1 MVKAELI
8 TIGDEILIGQIVDTN
23 SAWMADI
30 LHDNGIEVH
39 QITSISDE
47 AKQIKLTLDQAFE
60 RSDIIL
66 MTGGLGPTKDDI
78 TKSVLC
84 EYFSDKLEFREDI
97 FNQVQSLFASYGV
110 EMPAV
115 NKHQAEVPSSC
126 TTLMNIKGTAP
137 GMWFNHNDKVLVSMP
152 GVPYEMKYLVE
163 HEVLPRVKKQFKAP
177 ELVYQTV
184 LTQGIGE
191 SSLMELLSGWE
202 NAVLD
207 ADLKL
212 AWLPAAGK
220 VRLRI
225 SGKGTSRLSLESK
238 ISQYVNQLPAL
249 IPEHFVGLESDKLEV
264 IIGDALKESKQT
276 LSTAESCTGGYIAHL
291 ITSIAGSSAF
301 FEGTVVSYSN
311 RIKETV
317 LGVRWESLKKHGAV
331 SKQVVEE
338 MAVGVRKK
346 MKTDYSIATSGIAGP
361 DGGTEDKPVGTVWI
375 AVATP
380 SGVISEQFLFG
391 KDREKNILR
400 SAQTALR
407 MLQKEILKKG

>member
-39 QITSISDE
+39 QITSICDE
-47 AKQIKLTLDQAFE
+47 ANQIKETLDRAFE

-110 EMPAV
+110 EMPV
-115 NKHQAEVPSSC
+115 INKHQAEVPSSC
-126 TTLMNIKGTAP
+126 TALMNIKGTAP
-137 GMWFNHNDKVLVSMP
+137 GMWFNQKGKVLVSMP

-177 ELVYQTV
+177 VLVYQTV

-225 SGKGTSRLSLESK
+225 SGKGSSRLSLESK

-264 IIGDALKESKQT
+264 IIGDVLKESKQT

-301 FEGTVVSYSN
+301 FDGTVVSYSN

-361 DGGTEDKPVGTVWI
+361 AGGTKDKPVGTVWI